1 MFANWSYEKGKTDES
16 HSEVNKIIDFIT
28 SIRSFKNELGVP
40 PGSHIEVSLE
50 KTNKENQSFFNKNKT
65 ILMKL
70 GRIKSLSIKD
80 LNKSSASLILN
91 GELFK
96 IYFDENI
103 DLKRVKNTLKKKLDK
118 LNQEMERINQRLVN
132 KNFVEKAPT
141 ELIDQE
147 KTNFNNLEKDVKK
160 IQLTLENL

>member
-1 MFANWSYEKGKTDES
+1 M
-16 HSEVNKIIDFIT
+16 
-28 SIRSFKNELGVP
+28 
-40 PGSHIEVSLE
+40 IEVSLE

-103 DLKRVKNTLKKKLDK
+103 DLKRVKDTLQKKLDK
-118 LNQEMERINQRLVN
+118 LNKEIVNINQRLAN
-132 KNFVEKAPT
+132 KNFVERAPA
-141 ELIDQE
+141 ELIDKE

>member
-1 MFANWSYEKGKTDES
+1 MTHF
-16 HSEVNKIIDFIT
+16 
-28 SIRSFKNELGVP
+28 
-40 PGSHIEVSLE
+40 SLLIYLV
-50 KTNKENQSFFNKNKT
+50 FFRFCE
-65 ILMKL
+65 I
-70 GRIKSLSIKD
+70 
-80 LNKSSASLILN
+80 
-91 GELFK
+91 
-96 IYFDENI
+96 
-103 DLKRVKNTLKKKLDK
+103 KLDK